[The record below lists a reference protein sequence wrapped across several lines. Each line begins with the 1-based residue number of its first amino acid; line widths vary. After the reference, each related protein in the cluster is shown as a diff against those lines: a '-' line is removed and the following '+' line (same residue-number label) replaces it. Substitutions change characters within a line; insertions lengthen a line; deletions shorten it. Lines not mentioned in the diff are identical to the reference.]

1 MNKRV
6 YRVCQGRYSDMRGT
20 LAETV
25 RVILAIVAASTLL
38 GCVSRPTKPLVLTEQ
53 MGALPVE
60 FADADCKIPL
70 LSSPPA
76 LPYEVI
82 ARVKTYGNQGT
93 GAESLHAALH
103 REACAIGAEA
113 VILERLKAGEFQ
125 DEISVQH
132 RGASTPRDYTSRVDY
147 EFQLVGLAIRYKQQ
161 N

>member
-1 MNKRV
+1 M
-6 YRVCQGRYSDMRGT
+6 G
-20 LAETV
+20 ETV
-25 RVILAIVAASTLL
+25 RVILAIVAASMLA
-38 GCVSRPTKPLVLTEQ
+38 GCVRRPTKPLVLTEQ

-60 FADADCKIPL
+60 FSAADCKIPL

-93 GAESLHAALH
+93 GADRLHAALH

-113 VILERLKAGEFQ
+113 VILERMKAGEFL
-125 DEISVQH
+125 DEINVQH
-132 RGASTPRDYTSRVDY
+132 SGARTPRDYTSRADY

-161 N
+161 K

>member
-1 MNKRV
+1 M
-6 YRVCQGRYSDMRGT
+6 G
-20 LAETV
+20 ETV
-25 RVILAIVAASTLL
+25 RVILAIVAVSMLG

-60 FADADCKIPL
+60 FSAADCKIPL

-93 GAESLHAALH
+93 GADRLHAALH

-125 DEISVQH
+125 DEINVQH
-132 RGASTPRDYTSRVDY
+132 SGARTPRDYTSRADY

-161 N
+161 K

>member
-1 MNKRV
+1 
-6 YRVCQGRYSDMRGT
+6 MRGT

-60 FADADCKIPL
+60 FTTTNCKIPL
-70 LSSPPA
+70 LSSPPT
-76 LPYEVI
+76 LPYEII

-103 REACAIGAEA
+103 REACA
-113 VILERLKAGEFQ
+113 L
-125 DEISVQH
+125 
-132 RGASTPRDYTSRVDY
+132 
-147 EFQLVGLAIRYKQQ
+147 
-161 N
+161 